1 MRSANFC
8 LSSCKIII
16 CNLIDVLIH
25 DKESLYLG
33 VCIGWKKVSLMNI
46 INVFLH
52 QYTVNIIANISRLT
66 EFTCF
71 MSDLIIQS
79 RLKTSRKITIGH
91 SFKTQWPKSGI
102 QGKVPMEG

>member
-46 INVFLH
+46 INVFFTPVHTKHNCKHKQINRIYLLH
-52 QYTVNIIANISRLT
+52 VRFDNTVQIKNVS
-66 EFTCF
+66 
-71 MSDLIIQS
+71 
-79 RLKTSRKITIGH
+79 
-91 SFKTQWPKSGI
+91 
-102 QGKVPMEG
+102 